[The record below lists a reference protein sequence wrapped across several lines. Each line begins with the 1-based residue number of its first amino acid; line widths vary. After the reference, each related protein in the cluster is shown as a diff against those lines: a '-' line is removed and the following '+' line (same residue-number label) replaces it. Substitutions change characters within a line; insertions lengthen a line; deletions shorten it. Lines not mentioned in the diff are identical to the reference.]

1 MIKFPRRSLLNFLL
15 RVEMPELHKECPMR
29 LQPLLLELTQLCLLK
44 LKLRLRPKPKLKLV
58 PELLPLPLPL
68 LQLLLKQLLAL
79 MLQPTKVHNTLLNRN
94 LMEVSL
100 SMFLNKDQ
108 VLNAKLARPQKSN
121 IPVLSQLTVKFSIL
135 QSQEVSQLPSPLVK

>member
-1 MIKFPRRSLLNFLL
+1 MIKFLRRSLLNFLP
-15 RVEMPELHKECPMR
+15 RVEMPELLKECPMR
-29 LQPLLLELTQLCLLK
+29 LQPQLLELTQLCLLK

-58 PELLPLPLPL
+58 PELLPLPL
-68 LQLLLKQLLAL
+68 LKQLLAL
-79 MLQPTKVHNTLLNRN
+79 MLQPMKVHNTLLNRN